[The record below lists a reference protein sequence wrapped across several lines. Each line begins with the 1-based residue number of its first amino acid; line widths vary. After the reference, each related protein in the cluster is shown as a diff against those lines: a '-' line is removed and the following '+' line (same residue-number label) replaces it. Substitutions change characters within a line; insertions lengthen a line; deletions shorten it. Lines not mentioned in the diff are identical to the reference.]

1 MKRGTVEVI
10 RHCEGG
16 AVGNQGEDTL
26 VLGGR
31 RGVVEGSATELVT
44 STDLTTLT
52 DHHVHTLNVT
62 AGREK
67 LEHTHAHSSHHLTS
81 SLFTAPHT
89 FTLHTTSL
97 YHTSHCCTLTTSPH
111 TLAPHFTLTTNIVTL
126 HSSHRH
132 TTSHPHSSCNL
143 TTSHPHYPNTSLF
156 TQPHYLTPSLFTQP
170 HYLTPTLS

>member
-10 RHCEGG
+10 RHSEGG

-52 DHHVHTLNVT
+52 DHHVHTLNVS

-67 LEHTHAHSSHHLTS
+67 LEHTHTLTLHTTSHPHSSHHLTS
-81 SLFTAPHT
+81 SLFTPPHIL
-89 FTLHTTSL
+89 TLHTTSL

-126 HSSHRH
+126 HSSR
-132 TTSHPHSSCNL
+132 NL

-156 TQPHYLTPSLFTQP
+156 TQT
-170 HYLTPTLS
+170 